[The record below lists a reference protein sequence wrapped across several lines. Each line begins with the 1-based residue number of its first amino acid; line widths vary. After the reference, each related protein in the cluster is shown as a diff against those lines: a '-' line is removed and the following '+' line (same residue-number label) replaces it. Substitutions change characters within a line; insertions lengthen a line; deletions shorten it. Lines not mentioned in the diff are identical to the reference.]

1 MISNI
6 SPLAFS
12 AELTAWARSQFASM
26 KSQMIACIALLASP
40 LLAQETVDPIDLE
53 MGAAMEQNGSTAGMV
68 EAIAQAQNKW
78 EEKLNVTYK
87 YLKGKMPAEEF
98 SALQQA
104 QRAWISFRDKQ
115 IESYDITYGT
125 MDGSMWIPI
134 HAAAVMGLT
143 RKRAQELENLGGI
156 LNERSDALPSSL
168 TLCEEKT
175 KLFLESDYID
185 NPAVHRSFFTPD
197 FAVLWIKAC
206 NPPEGETIYWGADPI
221 LETQD
226 EDPAF
231 LGIGP
236 SELQDD
242 GSIQVPVGFQ
252 HKGSSPYKKTFVFE
266 QREGGWLIA
275 DIITTG
281 LRDGPESEFKKLQV
295 GLGE

>member
-1 MISNI
+1 
-6 SPLAFS
+6 
-12 AELTAWARSQFASM
+12 
-26 KSQMIACIALLASP
+26 
-40 LLAQETVDPIDLE
+40 
-53 MGAAMEQNGSTAGMV
+53 
-68 EAIAQAQNKW
+68 
-78 EEKLNVTYK
+78 
-87 YLKGKMPAEEF
+87 
-98 SALQQA
+98 
-104 QRAWISFRDKQ
+104 
-115 IESYDITYGT
+115 
-125 MDGSMWIPI
+125 MDGTMWIPI

-143 RKRAQELENLGGI
+143 KKRAQELENLRGI
-156 LNERSDALPSSL
+156 LNERFDPFPSSL
-168 TLCEEKT
+168 TLCEERT
-175 KLFLESDYID
+175 KHFLESDYID
-185 NPAVHRSFFTPD
+185 NPALQRSLFTPE

-242 GSIQVPVGFQ
+242 GTIQVPVGFQ
-252 HKGSSPYKKTFVFE
+252 HKGSSPYKKTFIFE